1 MIRNEIKPEPSQ
13 YKYTRPLLWGSEY
26 ILTKW
31 LDRIQIGTLEVQF
44 PSGCKRIFT
53 GPIDGPGAKINIHK
67 INSRKTR
74 KGYDKPKSTVG
85 KLSASKL
92 QICLVYFCKIY
103 WSEQK

>member
-67 INSRKTR
+67 TN
-74 KGYDKPKSTVG
+74 
-85 KLSASKL
+85 
-92 QICLVYFCKIY
+92 LVRRLIISGDIGLAEGFMA
-103 WSEQK
+103 